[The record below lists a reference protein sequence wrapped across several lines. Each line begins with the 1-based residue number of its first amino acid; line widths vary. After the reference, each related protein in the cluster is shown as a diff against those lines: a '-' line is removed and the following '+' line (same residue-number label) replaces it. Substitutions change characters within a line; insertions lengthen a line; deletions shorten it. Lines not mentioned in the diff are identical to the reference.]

1 MAAFCSSCGKP
12 LAPDTR
18 FCGGC
23 GAVNSTSA
31 AQPAQAQPAQAQPV
45 QPTAAPVSTAPV
57 KTGSSALKILLVV
70 VLVGGAVVVMAAAGA
85 FYFGSKKLAEW
96 RQEHG
101 TAASGPDS
109 GSSAIGES
117 HHPAGDIGSAFLSK
131 EEVGAII
138 GVPVTSIEFSSKSD
152 ANYKTANPYVEASI
166 EIERK
171 SDEADAIQEMEAARK
186 VTQHVAGGTGDKVA
200 GVGDDAIYGG
210 FNVIYVRKNDV
221 ILTITPPN
229 LQMAAQ
235 AAQMNHIYS
244 QPMGSDA
251 QRKEL
256 EKLGES
262 MKGDPVMGSL
272 SKPDAMSGAVDLI
285 RHSASERGNEY
296 ETKARLMAR
305 QMAEKVLAKIGT

>member
-23 GAVNSTSA
+23 GAVQSTSA
-31 AQPAQAQPAQAQPV
+31 PQPAPAQPV
-45 QPTAAPVSTAPV
+45 PATVNPTYVAPV
-57 KTGSSALKILLVV
+57 KSGSSALKILLVV
-70 VLVGGAVVVMAAAGA
+70 LLVGGAVAVMAAAGA
-85 FYFGSKKLAEW
+85 FYYGRKKIAEW

-101 TAASGPDS
+101 TAASVPDS
-109 GSSAIGES
+109 GSGASGEP
-117 HHPAGDIGSAFLSK
+117 HHPTGDIGSAFLSK

-152 ANYKTANPYVEASI
+152 AKYKTANPYVEASI

-171 SDEADAIQEMEAARK
+171 SDEADAIQEMEAARL
-186 VTQHVAGGTGDKVA
+186 VTQKGFGGKADKVA
-200 GVGDDAIYGG
+200 GVGDDAIYGA

-235 AAQMNHIYS
+235 AAQMTHIYS
-244 QPMGSDA
+244 QPMGSEA
-251 QRKEL
+251 QKKEL
-256 EKLGES
+256 EKLSES
-262 MKGDPVMGSL
+262 MKGDPMVGSL
-272 SKPDAMSGAVDLI
+272 AKPDAVSGAVDLI
-285 RHSASERGNEY
+285 THSATERGNEY